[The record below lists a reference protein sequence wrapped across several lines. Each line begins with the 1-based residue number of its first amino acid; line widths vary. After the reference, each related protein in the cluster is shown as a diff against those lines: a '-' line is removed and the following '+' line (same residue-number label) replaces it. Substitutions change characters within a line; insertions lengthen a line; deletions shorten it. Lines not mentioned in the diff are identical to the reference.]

1 VDFVRPVSSVIPG
14 AQGQILAVLAETSA
28 ELSLRALG
36 RLSGVS
42 VAQASR
48 ILPGLVELGIVERRE
63 VPPSSLF
70 RLVPDHIASR
80 AILELADA
88 RRSGLAEL
96 AQAATEM
103 SPSPASVIVFGSLA
117 RGEADAKSD
126 VDVVIIRPDDVGE
139 EDERWQR
146 SVGLL
151 RIETRRRLGNPVE
164 ILEVSASEAARK
176 LRGRSP
182 LWADVRRDGVTVLGR
197 TVEQLARGA
206 HA

>member
-1 VDFVRPVSSVIPG
+1 
-14 AQGQILAVLAETSA
+14 VLAETTA
-28 ELSLRALG
+28 ELSLRALA

-42 VAQASR
+42 VAPANR

-63 VPPSSLF
+63 DPPSSLF

-88 RRSGLAEL
+88 QRSALAEL
-96 AQAATEM
+96 VQAATEM

-117 RGEADAKSD
+117 RGEADTKSD
-126 VDVVIIRPDDVGE
+126 VDAVIIRPDDVGE
-139 EDERWQR
+139 EDEPWQR
-146 SVGLL
+146 SLG
-151 RIETRRRLGNPVE
+151 RWRTETRRRLGNPVE
-164 ILEVSASEAARK
+164 FIEVSVSEAARK

-182 LWADVRRDGVTVLGR
+182 LWADVRRDGVTLFGR
-197 TVEQLARGA
+197 TVEQLAQGA